1 MERFNIIAYL
11 KHLVA
16 INRLAT
22 GRGFTFSTCSG
33 VQALEG
39 LLTDMRDA
47 TRFVCVSDVTQG
59 NTTYNGQSW
68 SARRVATVFI
78 LSRYELGNA
87 ASYAAAINECRAL
100 MNQLLSGM
108 LHDAERIA
116 NDTEASLRL
125 DEVRS
130 NELGGT
136 FIDGCTGLYFMLG
149 VDEPLDISYNAEDW
163 LTDNA

>member
-1 MERFNIIAYL
+1 MERFDIIAYL
-11 KHLVA
+11 QGLVSR
-16 INRLAT
+16 NRLANA
-22 GRGFTFSTCSG
+22 RGFCFSTCSG

-39 LLTDMRDA
+39 LLSDMRDA
-47 TRFVCVSDVTQG
+47 TRFVCVSDVTPG
-59 NTTYNGQSW
+59 NPTCTGQSW

-78 LSRYELGNA
+78 LARYELGNA
-87 ASYAAAINECRAL
+87 ASYAAAITECRAL

-116 NDTEASLRL
+116 NATDASLRL

-136 FIDGCTGLYFMLG
+136 FLDGCTGLYFMISI
-149 VDEPLDISYNAEDW
+149 DEPLDIAYNAEDW

>member
-1 MERFNIIAYL
+1 MERFDIIAYL
-11 KHLVA
+11 QGLVSR
-16 INRLAT
+16 NRLANA
-22 GRGFTFSTCSG
+22 RGFCFSTCSG

-39 LLTDMRDA
+39 LLSDMRDA

-87 ASYAAAINECRAL
+87 ASYAAAITECRSL

-116 NDTEASLRL
+116 NATDASLRL

-136 FIDGCTGLYFMLG
+136 FLDGCTGLYFMVG
-149 VDEPLDISYNAEDW
+149 VDEPLDIAYKEEDW
-163 LTDNA
+163 ITDNA

>member
-1 MERFNIIAYL
+1 MERFDIISYL
-11 KHLVA
+11 QGLVSR
-16 INRLAT
+16 NRLAAA
-22 GRGFTFSTCSG
+22 RGFCFSTCSG

-47 TRFVCVSDVTQG
+47 NRFVCVSDVTQG

-68 SARRVATVFI
+68 SARRVATVFV

-136 FIDGCTGLYFMLG
+136 LLDGCTGLYFMLG
-149 VDEPLDISYNAEDW
+149 VDEPLDIAYKEEDW
-163 LTDNA
+163 ITD

>member
-1 MERFNIIAYL
+1 MERFDIIAYL
-11 KHLVA
+11 QGLVSR
-16 INRLAT
+16 NRLAT
-22 GRGFTFSTCSG
+22 ARGFTFSTCSG

-68 SARRVATVFI
+68 SARRVATVFV

-116 NDTEASLRL
+116 NETEASLRL

-136 FIDGCTGLYFMLG
+136 FLDGCTGLYFMVG
-149 VDEPLDISYNAEDW
+149 VDEPLDIAYKEEDW
-163 LTDNA
+163 INE

>member
-1 MERFNIIAYL
+1 MERFDIIAYL
-11 KHLVA
+11 QGLVSR
-16 INRLAT
+16 NRLANA
-22 GRGFTFSTCSG
+22 RGFCFSTCSG

-39 LLTDMRDA
+39 LLSDMRDA

-87 ASYAAAINECRAL
+87 ASYAAAITECRSL

-116 NDTEASLRL
+116 NATDASLRL

-136 FIDGCTGLYFMLG
+136 FLDGCTGLYFMLG
-149 VDEPLDISYNAEDW
+149 VDEPLDIAYKEEDW
-163 LTDNA
+163 ITD

>member
-1 MERFNIIAYL
+1 MERFDIIAYL
-11 KHLVA
+11 QGLVSR
-16 INRLAT
+16 NRLANA
-22 GRGFTFSTCSG
+22 RGFCFSTCSG

-87 ASYAAAINECRAL
+87 ASYAAAITECRAL

-116 NDTEASLRL
+116 NATEASLRL

-136 FIDGCTGLYFMLG
+136 FLDGCTGLYFMVG
-149 VDEPLDISYNAEDW
+149 VDEPLDIAYHDEDW

>member
-1 MERFNIIAYL
+1 MERFDIIAYMQG
-11 KHLVA
+11 LVSR
-16 INRLAT
+16 NRLANA
-22 GRGFTFSTCSG
+22 RGFCFSTCSG

-39 LLTDMRDA
+39 LLSDMRDA

-116 NDTEASLRL
+116 NATDASIRL

-136 FIDGCTGLYFMLG
+136 FLDGCTGLYFMVG
-149 VDEPLDISYNAEDW
+149 VDEPLDIAYKEEDW
-163 LTDNA
+163 ITD